1 MTLKPLITS
10 AHHQDKPKQ
19 APRGQRDIM
28 LPVQERVLMNEY
40 LATGDLG
47 EAARRAGITRNRALS
62 ALRSLAWLDELRRQY
77 EASGLTARQ
86 IGLTLTQALEANLQ
100 VVVRDGLHSQRVEEY
115 PDWARRLKALEMVI
129 SLHVTMAKAAPAQFE
144 EDTPVERQQI
154 VTPTEI
160 AGMTRAQVLALVD
173 SRLAPRDRAVAGD

>member
-1 MTLKPLITS
+1 MTPTTLITS
-10 AHHQDKPKQ
+10 AHHKDAPKRAKP
-19 APRGQRDIM
+19 ADRSVM
-28 LPVQERVLMNEY
+28 LPPNERVLMQEY

-47 EAARRAGITRNRALS
+47 EAARRAGVTRNRALS

-77 EASGLTARQ
+77 EASGLTARH
-86 IGLTLTQALEANLQ
+86 IGLTLKQALEANTQ
-100 VVVRDGLHSQRVEEY
+100 VVVRDGMHTQHVEEY

-129 SLHVTMAKAAPAQFE
+129 SLHLTMAKGAPNEMDEEKPIERRQF
-144 EDTPVERQQI
+144 

-173 SRLAPRDRAVAGD
+173 SRLAPKEQEPTG